1 MEKINLEEA
10 NINTLKTLMKNT
22 MDEYLLCN
30 HIEDEEKRNEIFEYM
45 KEIVLMKLQN
55 KL

>member
-1 MEKINLEEA
+1 MKKINLEEA
-10 NINTLKTLMKNT
+10 NINSLRALMKDT

-30 HIEDEEKRNEIFEYM
+30 HIEDEEKQNEIFKYM
-45 KEIVLMKLQN
+45 KEIVLMKFQN